1 MCNKGNLG
9 NVGYTH
15 IELGL
20 SSLQT
25 IDESLL
31 NNVKVCVYIAF
42 SLGGGWIFEQSSRLK
57 LNVLFRNLNHFH

>member
-1 MCNKGNLG
+1 MGNKGNFE

-31 NNVKVCVYIAF
+31 NNVKVCVCIAF

-57 LNVLFRNLNHFH
+57 LIIQCSF